1 MNDIMTRGGFPLM
14 AKTRRVGN
22 RVRVYENLMPYAN
35 NFRKTAFLK
44 KKKKKER
51 KKERKNWKLKLTQR
65 RILLTNFGG
74 RNYA

>member
-22 RVRVYENLMPYAN
+22 RLRVYENLMPYAN

-44 KKKKKER
+44 KKKKEG
-51 KKERKNWKLKLTQR
+51 KNWKLKLTQR

>member
-22 RVRVYENLMPYAN
+22 RLRVYENLMPYAN

-44 KKKKKER
+44 KKKKKKK
-51 KKERKNWKLKLTQR
+51 KKERRKELETKANTAKDS
-65 RILLTNFGG
+65 TNKFWGP
-74 RNYA
+74 